1 MTSESVAVIG
11 IGIWGAALTKL
22 LVRNGHSVRLWGS
35 SPQQRARLLRE
46 RDKKM
51 AHAAIAIETDLEI
64 LRREASQFLIAV
76 PSRSFRAVLRELRP
90 AKHVTLAW
98 ATKGLEPGSSLL
110 LSEVIEQEVGPDC
123 KCAVASGPT
132 FASEVTRGLPGAL
145 TVASRRHTVASMV
158 AGWFRNDS
166 MLVHTSRDL
175 VGVQIGGASKNVIAI
190 AAGISDGLGFGANA
204 RAALITRGLDE
215 VMRLGNAMGGR
226 PETFHGF
233 AGIGDL
239 VLTCT
244 DDSSRNRRV
253 GLGLGR
259 GERLGA
265 VLGQIGQETEGVAT
279 ARELHHLARR
289 CRVEMPIVEQVYR
302 VLYEDA
308 SPRVS
313 IETLFRSRPR
323 REPLPA
329 GPQVLSLLG

>member
-11 IGIWGAALTKL
+11 IGNWGIALTKL
-22 LVRNGHSVRLWGS
+22 LVRNCHSVRLWGS
-35 SPQQRARLLRE
+35 RPGQRARLLRE
-46 RDKKM
+46 RDNKM
-51 AHAAIAIETDLEI
+51 AHAAIAIEADMDV

-90 AKHVTLAW
+90 AKHVT
-98 ATKGLEPGSSLL
+98 
-110 LSEVIEQEVGPDC
+110 VGPDC
-123 KCAVASGPT
+123 KCAAVSGPT
-132 FASEVTRGLPGAL
+132 FASEITRGLPGAL
-145 TVASRRHTVASMV
+145 TVASRRHAVASMV
-158 AGWFRNDS
+158 AGWFRNDR
-166 MLVHTSRDL
+166 MMVHTSRDV
-175 VGVQIGGASKNVIAI
+175 VGVQIGGATKNVIAI

-215 VMRLGNAMGGR
+215 VMRLGIAMGGQ

-265 VLGQIGQETEGVAT
+265 ILAQIGQETEGVAA

-289 CRVEMPIVEQVYR
+289 YRIEMPIVEQVYR

-323 REPLPA
+323 RELLPA
-329 GPQVLSLLG
+329 GPQVLPLLA